1 MWVDMRHRS
10 RNARRGSAMLE
21 AALIYGSFMFMLIAI
36 LDIGYTMFLHQTLVE
51 RARGAARYGVAR
63 TFDATAIQNKVL
75 YNSPTIPSGATPIFG
90 LQTSN
95 VTVSQTAAIAMGSP
109 SWLTVRISGW
119 RFFRFMPNQT
129 SRPTGQDIS
138 VTLPME
144 NP

>member
-36 LDIGYTMFLHQTLVE
+36 IDVGYTMFLHQTLVE

-75 YNSPTIPSGATPIFG
+75 YNSPTIPSGASPIFG

-95 VTVSQTAAIAMGSP
+95 VSVSETPATSMGAP
-109 SWLTVRISGW
+109 SWLNVRITGW
-119 RFFRFMPNQT
+119 RFFRFTPNHAGQ
-129 SRPTGQDIS
+129 PTGQDIS

-144 NP
+144 TP

>member
-1 MWVDMRHRS
+1 
-10 RNARRGSAMLE
+10 MLE

-144 NP
+144 SP